1 MTSEQRQE
9 LDAYR
14 RRSERDRRAKESAER
29 QLEELSRDLYEANE
43 RLKLASRGRLE
54 ALTRVGDALATIQD
68 LDLLLARILGEARAL
83 TGAEAGTIYVRE
95 GDELRFAATQND
107 QLAPDRS
114 DALAGRVPADHL
126 PIGMSSI
133 AGAVAMSGVAIT
145 LADAHRLPDNV
156 PYTFDARFDE
166 ATGYRTRSVLAV
178 PLKGQEGEVMG
189 VLQLINRL
197 DPRSQ
202 VPVEFD
208 DDDQMLMRHFAGI
221 ASVSMERARLT
232 RSIITRMIRSVE
244 LRDPH
249 ETGVHA
255 SRVADLSVELWVAH
269 ATANNVHPE
278 EIARS
283 ADHLRIAA
291 MLHDIGKLG
300 ISDAILK
307 KPSRL
312 TPEEMAQVR
321 QHVILGIE
329 LFDDVQT
336 RFDRHARDVVL
347 YHHARWDGTGYPTR
361 ADVARLRTKH
371 PALAGP
377 DIEPRGSDIPLFARI
392 VALADVYDAL
402 ISPRSYKK
410 AWSTEEAL
418 EAIRVEA
425 GRHFDPDL
433 AALFPEVA
441 RRLEAR
447 SRPEAA

>member
-1 MTSEQRQE
+1 VTPEQRKE

-14 RRSERDRRAKESAER
+14 RRSERDRRAQESAQR

-54 ALTRVGDALATIQD
+54 ALTRVGDALAMVQD
-68 LDLLLARILGEARAL
+68 LDLLLARILGEARSL

-107 QLAPDRS
+107 KLAPDRS
-114 DALAGRVPADHL
+114 DALAGRVPSDHL

-133 AGAVAMSGVAIT
+133 AGAAAMSGLVIAVR
-145 LADAHRLPDNV
+145 DAHNLPAEV
-156 PYTFDARFDE
+156 PYAFDRRFDE

-178 PLKGQEGEVMG
+178 PLKGQGGEVMG
-189 VLQLINRL
+189 VLQLLNRL
-197 DPRSQ
+197 DSGGNGPL
-202 VPVEFD
+202 EFD
-208 DDDQMLMRHFAGI
+208 EDDQMLMRHFAGI

-249 ETGVHA
+249 ETGAHA
-255 SRVADLSVELWVAH
+255 ARVADLSVELWIAH
-269 ATANNVHPE
+269 AAANAVHPE
-278 EIARS
+278 EIARA

-307 KPSRL
+307 KPARL

-321 QHVILGIE
+321 QHVILGIK

-361 ADVARLRTKH
+361 AEVAKLRKEH
-371 PALAGP
+371 PGLAGP
-377 DIEPRGSDIPLFARI
+377 DIEPQGNAIPLFARI
-392 VALADVYDAL
+392 VAIADVFDAL

-410 AWSTEEAL
+410 AWTTEEAL
-418 EAIRVEA
+418 EAIRGEA
-425 GRHFDPDL
+425 GRHFDPAL
-433 AALFPEVA
+433 AELFPEVA

-447 SRPEAA
+447 NRPEAA

>member
-1 MTSEQRQE
+1 MTPEQRKE

-14 RRSERDRRAKESAER
+14 RRSERDRRAQEAAQR
-29 QLEELSRDLYEANE
+29 QLEELSRDLFDANE

-95 GDELRFAATQND
+95 GDTLRFGATQND
-107 QLAPDRS
+107 HLAPDRS
-114 DALAGRVPADHL
+114 DALVGRVPNDHL
-126 PIGMSSI
+126 AVGMSSI
-133 AGAVAMSGVAIT
+133 AGAAAMSGTVIAVR
-145 LADAHRLPDNV
+145 DAHALPPEV
-156 PYTFDARFDE
+156 PFVFDRRFDD

-197 DPRSQ
+197 DARSQ
-202 VPVEFD
+202 APTHFD
-208 DDDQMLMRHFAGI
+208 QDDELLMRHFAGI
-221 ASVSMERARLT
+221 ASVSMERAKLT

-255 SRVADLSVELWVAH
+255 SRVADLSVELWVAY
-269 ATANNVHPE
+269 ATANAVHPE

-307 KPSRL
+307 KPARL
-312 TPEEMAQVR
+312 TPDEMNQVR
-321 QHVILGIE
+321 QHVILGIK

-347 YHHARWDGTGYPTR
+347 YHHARWDGSGYPTR
-361 ADVARLRTKH
+361 ADVARLRTEH
-371 PALAGP
+371 PTLAGP
-377 DIEPRGSDIPLFARI
+377 DIEPRGDAIPLFARI
-392 VALADVYDAL
+392 VAIADVFDAL

-410 AWSTEEAL
+410 AWPVEEAL
-418 EAIRVEA
+418 EAIRQDS
-425 GRHFDPDL
+425 GRHFDPAL
-433 AALFPEVA
+433 TELFPEVA
-441 RRLEAR
+441 RRIEAR

>member
-1 MTSEQRQE
+1 MTPEQRKE

-14 RRSERDRRAKESAER
+14 RRSERDRRAQESAQR

-54 ALTRVGDALATIQD
+54 ALTRVGDALATVQD
-68 LDLLLARILGEARAL
+68 LDLLLARILGEARSLA
-83 TGAEAGTIYVRE
+83 GAEAGTIYVRE

-107 QLAPDRS
+107 RLAPDRS
-114 DALAGRVPADHL
+114 DALAGRVPSDHL
-126 PIGMSSI
+126 AISMSSI
-133 AGAVAMSGVAIT
+133 AGAAAISGT
-145 LADAHRLPDNV
+145 LIAVPDAHNLPEKV
-156 PYTFDARFDE
+156 PYTFDRRFDD

-178 PLKGQEGEVMG
+178 PLRGQGGEVMG

-197 DPRSQ
+197 DPRGKTT
-202 VPVEFD
+202 VDFD
-208 DDDQMLMRHFAGI
+208 EDDQMLMRHFAGI

-249 ETGVHA
+249 ETGAHA

-269 ATANNVHPE
+269 ATANAVHPE
-278 EIARS
+278 EIARG

-307 KPSRL
+307 KPARL
-312 TPEEMAQVR
+312 TPEEMSQVR
-321 QHVILGIE
+321 QHVILGIK

-347 YHHARWDGTGYPTR
+347 YHHARWDGAGYPTR
-361 ADVARLRTKH
+361 AEVQRLRSEH
-371 PALAGP
+371 PGLAGP
-377 DIEPRGSDIPLFARI
+377 DIEPRGADIPLFARI
-392 VALADVYDAL
+392 VAIADVYDAL

-410 AWSTEEAL
+410 AWSSEEAL
-418 EAIRVEA
+418 DAIRSES
-425 GRHFDPDL
+425 GRHFDPSL
-433 AALFPEVA
+433 AELFPEVA
-441 RRLEAR
+441 RRIEAR
-447 SRPEAA
+447 TRPEAA

>member
-1 MTSEQRQE
+1 MTPEQRKE

-14 RRSERDRRAKESAER
+14 RRSERDRRAQESAQR

-54 ALTRVGDALATIQD
+54 ALTRVGDALATVQD
-68 LDLLLARILGEARAL
+68 LDLLLARILGEARSL
-83 TGAEAGTIYVRE
+83 SIAEAGTIYVRD
-95 GDELRFAATQND
+95 GDKLRFAATQND
-107 QLAPDRS
+107 LLAPDRS
-114 DALAGRVPADHL
+114 DALAGRVPSDHL
-126 PIGMSSI
+126 PIGMGSI
-133 AGAVAMSGVAIT
+133 AGAAAISGTMIAVT
-145 LADAHRLPDNV
+145 DAHHLPDNV
-156 PYTFDARFDE
+156 PYAFDRRFDE

-178 PLKGQEGEVMG
+178 PLKGQDGEVMG

-197 DPRSQ
+197 DPRSLATI
-202 VPVEFD
+202 PFD
-208 DDDQMLMRHFAGI
+208 EDDQMLMRHFAGI

-255 SRVADLSVELWVAH
+255 SRVADLSVELWIAH
-269 ATANNVHPE
+269 ATANKVHPE

-300 ISDAILK
+300 VSDAILK
-307 KPSRL
+307 KPTRL
-312 TPEEMAQVR
+312 EPGEMAQVR
-321 QHVILGIE
+321 QHVILGIK

-361 ADVARLRTKH
+361 AEVARLRAEL

-377 DIEPRGSDIPLFARI
+377 DIEPRGTDIPLFARI
-392 VALADVYDAL
+392 VALADVFDAL

-410 AWSTEEAL
+410 AWPIEEAL

-425 GRHFDPDL
+425 GRQFDPEL
-433 AALFPEVA
+433 AELFPEVA
-441 RRLEAR
+441 RRLAAR
-447 SRPEAA
+447 TRPEAA